1 MAIKL
6 NIQTWTINQSG
17 KQDQYTYDTL
27 KIKESKGKRLYL
39 TAIKDGMRM
48 TTVIKTMKFEE
59 GKIYISFGKAKH
71 EIGSYEEVA
80 SWLK

>member
-6 NIQTWTINQSG
+6 NIHTWTIEQSG
-17 KQDQYTYDTL
+17 KQDQYVYDSL
-27 KIKESKGKRLYL
+27 KIKESKGKRLYM

-59 GKIYISFGKAKH
+59 GKIYISFGKVKH
-71 EIGSYEEVA
+71 EIGTYEEVA
-80 SWLK
+80 A